1 MERWASIDVEDV
13 HLATIR
19 IYHPPPENPNQK
31 PRIVLFLPP
40 NQDPTQPT
48 TELAPQKANW
58 PEFKASTAFQ
68 ASGPEPDCY
77 ELDMVNDNVENQV
90 VVAERPKDPSLS
102 ISTNN
107 VPHNARART
116 TILTGRIK
124 HECNLRPALSRS
136 YRKQMKERVRKSNTP
151 LRQIRMI
158 EDAGVPGGRGGVNRL
173 SSGVG
178 VGAGAAFNDLIV
190 FLFAYIH
197 LTVLISLQKT
207 KPKQAKGSFERMARM
222 PRNQLLDNLFTL
234 FQEQSRWGVRVLRE
248 KTQQPEAYLKETL
261 SQIAFLHKS
270 GEFNGLWEL
279 QENYRSAGVSLYC
292 LPNFEFHIPH
302 RSKQKMF
309 QDLACP
315 TTSRWTE
322 TMTTER
328 TKMKTW
334 KKCLEFLL
342 CQVVFRSHFVYF
354 FVQFFFRTK
363 AILKT

>member
-48 TELAPQKANW
+48 TEPPPQKADW
-58 PEFKASTAFQ
+58 PEFKSVTTFQ

-77 ELDMVNDNVENQV
+77 ELDMVNDNVENQI

-102 ISTNN
+102 VSTNN
-107 VPHNARART
+107 LPHNTRART

-124 HECNLRPALSRS
+124 HECNLRPALSKS

-178 VGAGAAFNDLIV
+178 VGAGAAFSDLIV
-190 FLFAYIH
+190 SLFCLHSSYGAHFVAENETETSKGHIRAYGPDAQESTTGQPLH
-197 LTVLISLQKT
+197 LVSGATSVGCT
-207 KPKQAKGSFERMARM
+207 HP
-222 PRNQLLDNLFTL
+222 
-234 FQEQSRWGVRVLRE
+234 SRE
-248 KTQQPEAYLKETL
+248 
-261 SQIAFLHKS
+261 
-270 GEFNGLWEL
+270 
-279 QENYRSAGVSLYC
+279 
-292 LPNFEFHIPH
+292 
-302 RSKQKMF
+302 
-309 QDLACP
+309 DP
-315 TTSRWTE
+315 TTRSLSEGNPIPNCVSAQVWRIQWF
-322 TMTTER
+322 MGTTRE
-328 TKMKTW
+328 
-334 KKCLEFLL
+334 L
-342 CQVVFRSHFVYF
+342 
-354 FVQFFFRTK
+354 
-363 AILKT
+363 